1 MRRAKVGDRFV
12 LPPEEIIPNS
22 EEVFD
27 GMIAMFKKTKELG
40 YY

>member
-1 MRRAKVGDRFV
+1 MRQAKEGNRFV

-22 EEVFD
+22 EEVFAAL
-27 GMIAMFKKTKELG
+27 IAMIKKTKELG